1 MNARLLPGL
10 FFLTLSLLALAGG
23 WLLAYSTPNGL
34 GLNDD
39 SIAYIAGARSILDG
53 QGYREAWLVSNGPV
67 THFPPGYPFAL
78 ALLGWATGLDPLYG
92 ARILN
97 GLLFGAN
104 IFLTGW
110 LGWRMSASRWAGLL
124 TAVTA
129 LLSSSLLS
137 IHARAMS
144 EPLYIFLT
152 LLAFLVLDEY
162 FARSPAVQERA
173 GRATRASLFLVAL
186 GCLLGWAYLAR
197 YAALSLL
204 AAMTAALFVLH
215 TDWRKRWQSA
225 AMLLAAA
232 LPWAL
237 AWSIRNWVVGGS
249 LTNRSP
255 GWHPIRFENWELGV
269 QTMAEFFVPLN
280 GLRNRL
286 LSWPG
291 FFEFGLLALGLIL
304 SVWVLS
310 IGWPRFWRPSQT
322 DMPPVLPFMSGL
334 YIIVYL
340 VALVT
345 TMTLFDPATRFQERI
360 LSPAY
365 IPFILLAANLGVW
378 LTSPKGE
385 WTQKHNTARKAL
397 AVGVILLALGILT
410 MFGYS
415 QARFAQG
422 LRTHGGIF
430 AGEKWF
436 TSEVF
441 DRIKQLPP
449 ETLILTN
456 EPGAVYLYTGRA
468 AGVLPR
474 EEPGISDIKP
484 YVLEG
489 KIVLVLFR
497 VNKAEPSTL
506 DYYYQLGRGL
516 YLTDLSNTWI
526 FSAFPKQEQ
535 E

>member
-1 MNARLLPGL
+1 MNPRHFLFVFTIALLG
-10 FFLTLSLLALAGG
+10 LAGG

-53 QGYREAWLVSNGPV
+53 KGYREAWLVSNGPV

-78 ALLGWATGLDPLYG
+78 ALLGWTTSLDPLYG

-110 LGWRMSASRWAGLL
+110 LGWRMSASRWAGLF
-124 TAVTA
+124 TATVA

-162 FARSPAVQERA
+162 FTRSPAAQL
-173 GRATRASLFLVAL
+173 RASRVAGVPLLLIAL

-204 AAMTAALFVLH
+204 ATVTAALFVLH
-215 TDWRKRWQSA
+215 ADWRKRWHSA
-225 AMLLAAA
+225 AMMLAAA
-232 LPWAL
+232 LPWVL
-237 AWSIRNWVVGGS
+237 AWSIRNRVVGDS
-249 LTNRSP
+249 LTNRVL
-255 GWHPIRFENWELGV
+255 GWHPISLENWELGV
-269 QTMAEFFVPLN
+269 QTMAEFLVPFNL
-280 GLRNRL
+280 LRNWL
-286 LSWPG
+286 LTWPG
-291 FFEFGLLALGLIL
+291 FFEVILLALGLIL
-304 SVWVLS
+304 LIWVLS
-310 IGWPRFWRPSQT
+310 IGWPRFWRPAQA
-322 DMPPVLPFMSGL
+322 DVPPVLPFMSGL
-334 YIIVYL
+334 YIVVYL

-360 LSPAY
+360 LSPVY
-365 IPFILLAANLGVW
+365 IPIILLAANLGVW
-378 LTSPKGE
+378 LISPKGE
-385 WTQKHNTARKAL
+385 WRQKHNTAYKAL
-397 AVGVILLALGILT
+397 AVGAILLALGTLT

-415 QARFAQG
+415 QERFVRG
-422 LRTHGGIF
+422 LRTGGGIF

-441 DRIKQLPP
+441 ARLKQLPP

-456 EPGAVYLYTGRA
+456 EPGAVYLYTGRP

-474 EEPGISDIKP
+474 EEPGISEIKP

-497 VNKAEPSTL
+497 VNKAESTIL
-506 DYYYQLGRGL
+506 DYYYELGRGL
-516 YLTDLSNTWI
+516 YLTDLGNTWI
-526 FSAFPKQEQ
+526 FSAFPK
-535 E
+535 